1 MALYSGIVGAIYKE
15 SSTTHAFTGEACTL
29 QADNRTVKIND
40 TAKAGFKKDSTLF
53 KVYKNAAEITTIP
66 YEICFDCVIFKADLT
81 AGTYTIDGTY
91 SELEQVGGA
100 YEWNIDIKQAVQD
113 CTQFGDTW
121 EQKLK
126 GLLGWSGSAKSHYV
140 DVDYITI
147 VEAGEQLL
155 FRFYVDTVSHDS
167 YVAYGHIDGLKPGTK
182 VDGIT
187 DGEISFSG
195 DGHLYFTT
203 I

>member
-1 MALYSGIVGAIYKE
+1 MAVYSGVVGAIYKQG
-15 SSTTHAFTGEACTL
+15 TTPTTFTGQACTL
-29 QADNRTVKIND
+29 QADNRTVRIND
-40 TAKAGFKKDSTLF
+40 TTKVNFKKDKTLF
-53 KVYKNAAEITTIP
+53 KVYKGGIEQTIP
-66 YEICFDCVIFKADLT
+66 YEICFDCVIFKQDLT
-81 AGTYTIDGTY
+81 AGVYTMDGTFMNMV
-91 SELEQVGGA
+91 QIGGS
-100 YEWNIDIKQAVQD
+100 YEWGVDIKQSVQD

-121 EQKLK
+121 EKKLK
-126 GLLGWSGSAKSHYV
+126 GLLGWSGSAKSHYI
-140 DVDYITI
+140 DEDYIDVMDNGTP
-147 VEAGEQLL
+147 LL

-167 YVAYGHIDGLKPGTK
+167 YVAYGHIDGYKAGTK